1 MQYSCHETLRKKINS
16 SLMLE
21 SISNLILTFIQKE
34 TELIKSDIVPTH
46 KILSIIVYNGFS
58 NQLSFNS
65 RIKVL
70 QFDQLFT
77 LVIFVSVY
85 LLRENL
91 RKREEIST
99 IKKLKRINWKYFRF
113 SLFYYFPSFLEML
126 TKHSKVLLPASNH
139 SKWQLL
145 DLISPCARAERV

>member
-1 MQYSCHETLRKKINS
+1 
-16 SLMLE
+16 MLE

-99 IKKLKRINWKYFRF
+99 IKKLERIN
-113 SLFYYFPSFLEML
+113 
-126 TKHSKVLLPASNH
+126 
-139 SKWQLL
+139 
-145 DLISPCARAERV
+145 